1 MTHALDRRELLRQ
14 LALLS
19 AGWAA
24 ACRGEAPS
32 PSAPPDTGHAGHAGH
47 AAGAH
52 AEHTE
57 GAHALLPPQRALL
70 AAALARILPTDQ
82 DPGAAE
88 ADVIEYVDRELARP
102 EYAVVK
108 ANVLAG
114 LTALGR
120 LSVRA
125 TRSAF
130 EALSPA
136 EQDRVLQETQHAS
149 ERGKDFVFI
158 LTVLALEGFLG
169 DPRWGGNKGGVG
181 WKFIGYG
188 PCSVDGE
195 TPEHGHH

>member
-1 MTHALDRRELLRQ
+1 MTIALDRRELLRQ

-32 PSAPPDTGHAGHAGH
+32 PAPSASPDTGHAGHAGH
-47 AAGAH
+47 AAH

-108 ANVLAG
+108 SNVLAG

-136 EQDRVLQETQHAS
+136 EQDRVLHETQNAS

-188 PCSVDGE
+188 PGSVDGE